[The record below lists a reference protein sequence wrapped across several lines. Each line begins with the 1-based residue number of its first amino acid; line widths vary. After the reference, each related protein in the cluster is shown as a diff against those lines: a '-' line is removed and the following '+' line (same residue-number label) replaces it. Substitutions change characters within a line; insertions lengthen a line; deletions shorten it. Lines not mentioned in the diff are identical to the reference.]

1 MLEQL
6 VETIETLRARIRAH
20 GSHIG
25 AYEAR
30 TRTALIDPLLQALGW
45 DVSDPQFVHI
55 EPKGTNGWADYALMG
70 NNGRTIVAFIEAKK
84 LTDTRTPLSQVVGY
98 AVSENIENNT
108 NVRYVLTTNGNNWDV
123 YDIVTQNAVTTT
135 SIQSEEPEAVAFKLM
150 SLWRRSFAD
159 GSLNAITEPLFSKDD
174 LDPQIVPPP
183 PPSPPPTVSPNGLE
197 WRDIPLPSEVKNTS
211 GPQKVRFPDGMEVN
225 SRGSWRPV
233 VVETAKWLHDTDKL
247 TPTNL
252 PVVSSEFAYIT
263 YYLVSVDGR
272 NSDGSEFKKP
282 RKIAGGIILNY
293 SEFDAPNAVRRI
305 RKLLE
310 HCEVDIKTVQLGF
323 RTEDIKRS

>member
-6 VETIETLRARIRAH
+6 VETIETLRARLLAH

-45 DVSDPQFVHI
+45 DVSDPLLVHI
-55 EPKGTNGWADYALMG
+55 EPKGLNGWADYALLG
-70 NNGRTIVAFIEAKK
+70 SNGRTIVAFIEAKK

-159 GSLNAITEPLFSKDD
+159 GRLNTIVEPLFSKDD
-174 LDPQIVPPP
+174 LDPQTVPPP
-183 PPSPPPTVSPNGLE
+183 PPSPPPPVSPKGLE
-197 WRDIPLPSEVKNTS
+197 WRNIPQPSDAKNTS
-211 GPQKVRFPDGMEVN
+211 GPQTIRFSDGQEED
-225 SRGSWRPV
+225 SQRSWRPLLV
-233 VVETAKWLHDTDKL
+233 ATARWLHKAGHL
-247 TPTNL
+247 TPDKL
-252 PVVSSEFAYIT
+252 PVVSSEYSENT
-263 YYLVSVDGR
+263 YYLVSKDGR
-272 NSDGSEFKKP
+272 HSNGGAF
-282 RKIAGGIILNY
+282 RKSVVIAEGVILDY
-293 SEFDAPNAVRRI
+293 SEFDAATALRRI
-305 RKLLE
+305 YKLLK
-310 HCEVDIKTVQLGF
+310 HCKIDADSIQLGF
-323 RTEDIKRS
+323 RTEGLI